1 VRNTTYPRIKHSAT
15 PMVAALGPLAILTTL
30 LAGCGGSGPSEDPIR
45 ERLEAAAAMT
55 AAAPTL
61 ESTAQAEDEA
71 GNGPEPSGC
80 GEAKI
85 DRAATA
91 KVDLRSYRTVCAHRP
106 PRQETIAIGR
116 RAWAST
122 RGHWV
127 AFGIPAGLTAE
138 LLDEKSKFDRLFG
151 AASDFREGPDGDE
164 FDAPFSAVGAGPRTE
179 SGELHFD
186 AVIDQAGYLTAL
198 TIAGT
203 EKGATLTVED
213 SYEGFGAPLRIVP
226 PPPAEVTGPHVAI
239 KGKPEL
245 AELFESLAQL
255 FV

>member
-1 VRNTTYPRIKHSAT
+1 LPARFETSARAKKGT
-15 PMVAALGPLAILTTL
+15 ALAIALALGVL
-30 LAGCGGSGPSEDPIR
+30 LAGCGGSGSSEGPIR
-45 ERLEAAAAMT
+45 ERLEGAAAKT

-61 ESTAQAEDEA
+61 ESTAQFEVEA
-71 GNGPEPSGC
+71 GSGPEPTGC

-85 DRAATA
+85 DRAATP
-91 KVDLRSYRTVCAHRP
+91 KVGLRSFHTVCAHRP

-122 RGHWV
+122 HGHWV

-138 LLDEKSKFDRLFG
+138 LLEEMSKFDRLFG

-186 AVIDQAGYLTAL
+186 AVIDQAGYLTSL
-198 TIAGT
+198 TISGI

-213 SYEGFGAPLRIVP
+213 SYAGFGAPVQIVP
-226 PPPAEVTGPHVAI
+226 PPPAKVTGPHVAI
-239 KGKPEL
+239 KGEPEL
-245 AELFESLAQL
+245 RELFEGLAQL